1 MQQMQEASEACN
13 YLLEGMVQEFEMP
26 DMSEMQDQMLAF
38 SQCMRDHGID
48 YPDPEFTEDGGITM
62 SIGPGDE
69 GGLDPSDPGF
79 QEAQEACQEIF
90 GGGLGGPMV
99 ITSTGGPGPGGEGEG
114 GMVVI
119 GGGGAVPA
127 PGGDE

>member
-1 MQQMQEASEACN
+1 MRPAN

-26 DMSEMQDQMLAF
+26 DMSEMQDDMLAF

-48 YPDPEFTEDGGITM
+48 YPDPEFTDDGAIVLGAGPGEDGGGI
-62 SIGPGDE
+62 DF
-69 GGLDPSDPGF
+69 SDPGF

-90 GGGLGGPMV
+90 GGAGGPF
-99 ITSTGGPGPGGEGEG
+99 IISSTDAPLPGGEGEG
-114 GMVVI
+114 GMVII
-119 GGGGAVPA
+119 GGGDAVPV